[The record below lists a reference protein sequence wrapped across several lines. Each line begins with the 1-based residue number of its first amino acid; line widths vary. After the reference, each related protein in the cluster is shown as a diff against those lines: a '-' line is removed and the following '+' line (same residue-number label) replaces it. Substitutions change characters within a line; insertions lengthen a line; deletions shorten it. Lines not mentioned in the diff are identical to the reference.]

1 MAGCSGG
8 GGKYPAAS
16 QWKERRSQFSGYR
29 RAGGGPEGGT
39 QPHDVS
45 MSMSVEDLCRRAD
58 NVANQ
63 EDFERWKD
71 IVKVRWTMYEEQR
84 KYNRRR
90 QSMPAGRDA
99 TIWGI
104 LSMVQQELE
113 EKLQM
118 KKMLGSCRR
127 FPSPMALMDSDRLAD
142 GQLQELE
149 VVRDVLCGT
158 DEVRPEKK
166 HQPEP
171 VVVELQNKPLAYRPK
186 AEIKWRP
193 LTLPESLKRYLAEEP
208 KPIGEDMQQQQPK
221 AEPTTPCF
229 SPSDPSEKSHR
240 RADPLPG
247 FLQKF
252 NEIRRGNQSGLLVP
266 ANALLQ
272 LAEELSQNA
281 TWTAPDWTAL
291 PLGEERG
298 MPQRSR
304 PHRITDDPDY
314 AQYDPLLL
322 YVNEKFHLDAGSAMD
337 VSARGEDSPASFYSA
352 LDVSEPDS
360 DAETEALL
368 GYCPLCNKRHM
379 RLPPF

>member
-8 GGKYPAAS
+8 GRKYPAAS
-16 QWKERRSQFSGYR
+16 HWKERRSQSPGYR

-39 QPHDVS
+39 QPRYVS

-84 KYNRRR
+84 NYNRRR
-90 QSMPAGRDA
+90 QSMPVGGDA

-104 LSMVQQELE
+104 LSLVQQELE

-127 FPSPMALMDSDRLAD
+127 FPSPMALMDSDRMAD

-149 VVRDVLCGT
+149 LVRDVLCGT

-193 LTLPESLKRYLAEEP
+193 LTLPESLKRYLANEP
-208 KPIGEDMQQQQPK
+208 KPSREDMQQPK
-221 AEPTTPCF
+221 AEPTTPRF
-229 SPSDPSEKSHR
+229 SPSDPPEESHR
-240 RADPLPG
+240 RAEALPG
-247 FLQKF
+247 LLEKF
-252 NEIRRGNQSGLLVP
+252 NQMGRCNRMGLLVP

-281 TWTAPDWTAL
+281 TWTAPETSPVA
-291 PLGEERG
+291 ERG
-298 MPQRSR
+298 MPQGRR
-304 PHRITDDPDY
+304 PRIAHRITEDPDY

-322 YVNEKFHLDAGSAMD
+322 YVNEKFHLDARSAMD
-337 VSARGEDSPASFYSA
+337 VSARAEDTPTSFYSA
-352 LDVSEPDS
+352 LDVSEPES
-360 DAETEALL
+360 ETETETEAL
-368 GYCPLCNKRHM
+368 GYCPVCNKRHL
-379 RLPPF
+379 RVPPTF